1 MDIQKKVLNASTIED
16 VEILR
21 NEFNTLCESRIEK
34 LNFLNRLGDISSFS
48 ELKTIFESMAPSL
61 LSTKDGRNCIKSF
74 LKTINENQ
82 SLQTA
87 YLLNE
92 NIVNCSYNGDKKSFL
107 IESLSLAKDV
117 NKKDFLKGIISL
129 QKCLMEGV
137 SVLNN
142 EDIKAINLAINEV
155 NLNKEMGETL
165 DNLTFNPKRMSNLL
179 EFNKAID
186 KLVPFMEEIA
196 SIRNNV
202 EVLGET
208 SEEILN
214 RINEEESRENLELF
228 KTLIESEDKESV
240 FEDYKSNCMS
250 AIRKAIRENKS
261 DEAVST
267 KLTNILEKVEN
278 KKYNIASYGA
288 DIASFME
295 LENLVNE

>member
-34 LNFLNRLGDISSFS
+34 LNFLNRLGNISSFS

-92 NIVNCSYNGDKKSFL
+92 NIVNCSYDGDKKSFL

-214 RINEEESRENLELF
+214 RINEEESKENLELL

-288 DIASFME
+288 DIASFIE

>member
-214 RINEEESRENLELF
+214 RINEEESRENLELL

>member
-92 NIVNCSYNGDKKSFL
+92 NIVNCSYDGDKKSFL

-129 QKCLMEGV
+129 QKCLMESV

-214 RINEEESRENLELF
+214 RINEEESRENLELL